1 MASGRDIMGRIVRAC
16 IAGAVVTALGIVAG
30 GAQASAAPVAAR
42 WSVNVAPASA
52 VTGPEV
58 GGGRVYVGFA
68 TAGGTGGVRAL
79 DVNTGR
85 TLWTRT
91 LPLPVAVTPV
101 YVPANDRLYTAIDGR
116 VFALNAANGKTVVAA
131 ALQFTSRIYSLHFA
145 DGRLYV
151 QTIDDVTAFTPN
163 LAQRWNLLFNDDST
177 VLSAP
182 GDGFL
187 YWNDEGDEVDGFIQ
201 CLKKFD
207 SATGRQV
214 AKNCGFGGD
223 FIVPTAVPSR
233 NAVVGGGEV
242 GVYGWRTSNL
252 TQRWLQQFFPSYAT
266 VNASEALGGRAAVVS
281 GEWFSFLRLNDGSR
295 ICEKRFDER
304 NLSGVSPAFDP
315 TSGAAY
321 VFDSEQRVVY
331 KASANCKEVW
341 RYLAGTAVIG
351 FDTNSTRVF
360 GAGGRTVFALD
371 L

>member
-1 MASGRDIMGRIVRAC
+1 MRRAIRSC
-16 IAGAVVTALGIVAG
+16 VAAALVAG
-30 GAQASAAPVAAR
+30 FVAAGGVQASAAPVAAR
-42 WSVNVAPASA
+42 WSVNVGPASA

-79 DVNTGR
+79 DVVTGR

-91 LPLPVAVTPV
+91 LPLPVEVAPV
-101 YVPANDRLYTAIDGR
+101 YVPGNNRLYTAINGR
-116 VFALNAANGKTVVAA
+116 VFALNAADGKTVVTA
-131 ALQFTSRIYSLHFA
+131 ALQFTSRMYSLHFA

-151 QTIDDVTAFTPN
+151 QTVADVTAFTPN
-163 LAQRWNLLFNDDST
+163 LAPRWNVIFNDDAT

-187 YWNDEGDEVDGFIQ
+187 YWNDEGDDVDGFIQ
-201 CLKKFD
+201 CLKKFN
-207 SATGRQV
+207 SATGAQV
-214 AKNCGFGGD
+214 AKNCGFNGD
-223 FIVPTAVPSR
+223 FIAPTAVPSR
-233 NAVVGGGEV
+233 NAVVGGGEL
-242 GVYGWRTSNL
+242 GVYGWRTSDL
-252 TQRWLQQFFPSYAT
+252 TQRWLQQFFPGYAT
-266 VNASEALGGRAAVVS
+266 VNANDALGGRAIVVS

-321 VFDSEQRVVY
+321 VFDSEARVVY
-331 KASANCKEVW
+331 KASANCREVW
-341 RYLAGTAVIG
+341 RYVAGTGVVG
-351 FDTNSTRVF
+351 FDTSSTRVI
-360 GAGGRTVFALD
+360 GAGGSTVFALD

>member
-1 MASGRDIMGRIVRAC
+1 
-16 IAGAVVTALGIVAG
+16 
-30 GAQASAAPVAAR
+30 
-42 WSVNVAPASA
+42 
-52 VTGPEV
+52 
-58 GGGRVYVGFA
+58 
-68 TAGGTGGVRAL
+68 VRAL
-79 DVNTGR
+79 DVGTGR

-91 LPLPVAVTPV
+91 LPLPVEVTPV
-101 YVPANDRLYTAIDGR
+101 YVPANGRLYAAINGR
-116 VFALNAANGKTVVAA
+116 AFALNAANGTTVVAA
-131 ALQFTSRIYSLHFA
+131 ALEFSSARIYSLDFA

-151 QTIDDVTAFTPN
+151 QTVEDLTAFTPN
-163 LAQRWNLLFNDDST
+163 LAERWYFSFNDDST

-182 GDGFL
+182 GDRFL
-187 YWNDEGDEVDGFIQ
+187 YLNDEGDEVDGFIQ

-223 FIVPTAVPSR
+223 FIAPTAVPSR
-233 NAVVGGGEV
+233 NAVVGGGEL

-252 TQRWLQQFFPSYAT
+252 TQRWLQQFFPGYAT
-266 VNASEALGGRAAVVS
+266 VNASEALGGRAVLVS

-321 VFDSEQRVVY
+321 VFDAEQRVVY

-341 RYLAGTAVIG
+341 RYVAGTAVVG

-360 GAGGRTVFALD
+360 GAGGTNVFALD

>member
-1 MASGRDIMGRIVRAC
+1 MMGRALRSFVVGALV
-16 IAGAVVTALGIVAG
+16 GAVTVVGAG
-30 GAQASAAPVAAR
+30 QASAAPVPAR
-42 WSVNVAPASA
+42 WSVNVQPAGA

-91 LPLPVAVTPV
+91 LPLPVEVAPV
-101 YVPANDRLYTAIDGR
+101 YVPVNDRLYAAIDGR
-116 VFALNAANGKTVVAA
+116 VLALNAANGTTVVAA
-131 ALQFTSRIYSLHFA
+131 NLQFQSRMYSLHFA

-163 LAQRWNLLFNDDST
+163 LAPRWNFLFNDDAT
-177 VLSAP
+177 TLSAP

-187 YWNDEGDEVDGFIQ
+187 YLNDEGEEQDGFVQ

-207 SATGRQV
+207 SATGTQV
-214 AKNCGFGGD
+214 ANNCVDD
-223 FIVPTAVPSR
+223 FIVPVAVPAR
-233 NAVVGGGEV
+233 NAVVGGGDA

-252 TQRWLQQFFPSYAT
+252 TQRWLQQFFPGYAT
-266 VNASEALGGRAAVVS
+266 VNASEALGGRAVVVS

-304 NLSGVSPAFDP
+304 NLSGVLPVFDP

-321 VFDSEQRVVY
+321 AFDSEARVVY
-331 KASANCKEVW
+331 KVSANCREVW
-341 RYLAGTAVIG
+341 RYVAGTGVVG
-351 FDTNSTRVF
+351 FETNSTRVF
-360 GAGGRTVFALD
+360 GAGGSTVFALD